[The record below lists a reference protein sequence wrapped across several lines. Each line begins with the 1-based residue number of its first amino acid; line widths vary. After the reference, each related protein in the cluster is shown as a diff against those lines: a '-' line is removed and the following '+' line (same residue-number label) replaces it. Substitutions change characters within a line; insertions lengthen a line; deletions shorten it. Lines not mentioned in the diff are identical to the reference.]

1 MILDNSWLRFYVNLD
16 ASVERPAPASWLLAS
31 GGDAMMANEP
41 PMSDAGGDAAAE
53 LTSDQHAALESRQV
67 DQDRTLA
74 SVHALEG
81 ALASAAPG
89 REGPWR
95 DSVRAALDVL
105 GAAAAEEEQNAAQPD
120 SLLSDIA
127 RSQPRLRHRVHGL
140 RAQYRQVRDT
150 IAAIRPELDHQATD
164 LDVADLRQRLAWLL
178 TALRHQRARE
188 SDLIY
193 AAYYEAFDRDL
204 ERDA

>member
-1 MILDNSWLRFYVNLD
+1 
-16 ASVERPAPASWLLAS
+16 
-31 GGDAMMANEP
+31 MMANEP

-105 GAAAAEEEQNAAQPD
+105 GVAAAEEERNAAQPY

-164 LDVADLRQRLAWLL
+164 VDVADLRQRLAWLL

-204 ERDA
+204 ERDARSEP